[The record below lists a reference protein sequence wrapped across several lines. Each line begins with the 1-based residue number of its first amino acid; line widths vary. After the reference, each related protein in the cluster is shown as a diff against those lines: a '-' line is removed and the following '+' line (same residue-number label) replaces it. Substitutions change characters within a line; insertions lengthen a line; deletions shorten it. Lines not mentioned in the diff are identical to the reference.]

1 MKIKVELEVPGV
13 KEVTIDPVKT
23 AVVVIDLENEFCAPN
38 GKIFMGES
46 ALEAVRASAEF
57 INRAR
62 HGGSRI
68 IWLRS
73 VREIDAI
80 EFSAFHREPH
90 LIDGSWAVQYTPPL
104 NVLDGEPVF
113 KKRSHDCFNH
123 TGLDDYLEHSGIIAP
138 DWAIVV
144 VGVALDV
151 CVNHAV
157 LGFSVRDYRVIV
169 PLDCVAPREGAGAA
183 ATLWRYGH
191 IAYSYNIAISR
202 SELIHFE
209 LKADPLSRT
218 SDHLSTST

>member
-1 MKIKVELEVPGV
+1 MKTKVELEVPEV

-90 LIDGSWAVQYTPPL
+90 LIDGSWAVQYTCY
-104 NVLDGEPVF
+104 LDLF
-113 KKRSHDCFNH
+113 
-123 TGLDDYLEHSGIIAP
+123 
-138 DWAIVV
+138 
-144 VGVALDV
+144 
-151 CVNHAV
+151 
-157 LGFSVRDYRVIV
+157 
-169 PLDCVAPREGAGAA
+169 
-183 ATLWRYGH
+183 
-191 IAYSYNIAISR
+191 
-202 SELIHFE
+202 
-209 LKADPLSRT
+209 
-218 SDHLSTST
+218 